1 MSAKE
6 EEIKKLVET
15 AAADLAA
22 AEASAKALEE
32 NHSGEMSE
40 ARGRIVGLEEELKTT
55 RDDLGALEAK
65 LAQVETDYT
74 KRFEQGAADL
84 NEARAQLEA
93 ATADKAALKEQI
105 TEARGRIT
113 SLEETLREEQAAA
126 EAALVAS
133 QQETVKALGDLKA
146 LYTRY
151 SALGGRESD
160 RGMLLSLADDEL
172 RFASGMAVLPT
183 GELPSLDRI
192 AALLTEYPRL
202 TARIEGHTDNAGPDE
217 INQTLSQAR
226 ADAVVQALVDRG
238 VAAERL
244 SAEGVGESRPI
255 ADNATADGRRQ
266 NRRVEVYVIDT
277 TTTASGG

>member
-1 MSAKE
+1 
-6 EEIKKLVET
+6 
-15 AAADLAA
+15 
-22 AEASAKALEE
+22 
-32 NHSGEMSE
+32 
-40 ARGRIVGLEEELKTT
+40 
-55 RDDLGALEAK
+55 
-65 LAQVETDYT
+65 VETDYT
-74 KRFEQGAADL
+74 KRLEQGAADL

-226 ADAVVQALVDRG
+226 ADAVVQALVERG